1 MIYFTLY
8 KLWQVA
14 NLFKDISPYPLPIR
28 YDRTKVAIKI
38 YDMISNSGGLVS
50 FKTIDGDR
58 YVTTTKQGD
67 KVSEELLPDL
77 EAYME
82 NDSED
87 RFAAKGGEY
96 DLELRKEERRK
107 LTEKISEINL
117 PFQDELKTIEN
128 DTNNGEGD
136 GDDESQTE

>member
-1 MIYFTLY
+1 
-8 KLWQVA
+8 
-14 NLFKDISPYPLPIR
+14 
-28 YDRTKVAIKI
+28 
-38 YDMISNSGGLVS
+38 MISNSGGLVS